1 MLSSY
6 INNIRLQSLFSRRY
20 FSFSHASCALIL
32 LCGTVKWWVSEMESD
47 DMTTHPLSLSLAC
60 IFFPSHLL
68 FSVNFPPSASHPRP
82 NHNGHH
88 FSPPFMFSIPFPTY
102 LHPSALS
109 VLRLLPSLHPDIF
122 NSFIRPP
129 PFHLHPFFLGAAGG
143 LLSER
148 YLGKVEP
155 MSRAELYTAS
165 LSKYKNMIDTWGG
178 WSLFQDLLA
187 TLETVAKRHDSS
199 IASVATRYVLDRPAV
214 GGVIVGCRL
223 GVAGAGQHISDSLRS
238 CSSDLK
244 LTAEDL
250 SAIEA
255 VTQRSRDLMAIIG
268 DCGDEYRN

>member
-1 MLSSY
+1 MTWRHILFLSPLLSF
-6 INNIRLQSLFSRRY
+6 FSPPTFY
-20 FSFSHASCALIL
+20 FL
-32 LCGTVKWWVSEMESD
+32 LT
-47 DMTTHPLSLSLAC
+47 
-60 IFFPSHLL
+60 
-68 FSVNFPPSASHPRP
+68 FPPSASHPPP
-82 NHNGHH
+82 NHYGLHVH
-88 FSPPFMFSIPFPTY
+88 LFSSITSPLPSCFPYRFLLISILPPHLSSLFSPLST
-102 LHPSALS
+102 LTLLTPSS
-109 VLRLLPSLHPDIF
+109 TPP
-122 NSFIRPP
+122 PP

-155 MSRAELYTAS
+155 ISRAELYTAS
-165 LSKYKNMIDTWGG
+165 LSKYENMINTWGG
-178 WSLFQDLLA
+178 WSLFQDLLG
-187 TLETVAKRHDSS
+187 TLETVAKRRNSS
-199 IASVATRYVLDRPAV
+199 IASVAMRYVLDRPAV

-238 CSSDLK
+238 CSSDLQ

>member
-1 MLSSY
+1 MVGFWDGVRWHDDTS
-6 INNIRLQSLFSRRY
+6 
-20 FSFSHASCALIL
+20 SFSLPCFY
-32 LCGTVKWWVSEMESD
+32 
-47 DMTTHPLSLSLAC
+47 
-60 IFFPSHLL
+60 FFPSHLL
-68 FSVNFPPSASHPRP
+68 FSANFPPSASHPPP
-82 NHNGHH
+82 NHNGLHVH
-88 FSPPFMFSIPFPTY
+88 LFSSITSPLPSCFPYRFLLISILPPHLSSLFSPLST
-102 LHPSALS
+102 LTLLTPSSA
-109 VLRLLPSLHPDIF
+109 
-122 NSFIRPP
+122 PP
-129 PFHLHPFFLGAAGG
+129 PLHFTYIHFFLGAAGG

-178 WSLFQDLLA
+178 WSLFQDLLG
-187 TLETVAKRHDSS
+187 TLETVAKRRDSS

-250 SAIEA
+250 SVIEA